1 MTGAGEATR
10 ELLDERP
17 ELEDAV
23 RAVVETEE
31 TTDGPWSFHDV
42 DVDSGA
48 FGELVSR
55 GVVEKVDG
63 DYRVSDVDAV
73 GAVLAGDS
81 AETTA
86 DERPSPPGMLPDGT
100 PDWRRLVD
108 RPWTQPRALVGL
120 LGVLF
125 VVAAMRL
132 TQYGSVFREGRVV
145 SPGNDP
151 YFYRYWI
158 EQLLELSAD
167 PTNLGILAE
176 MPGGAT
182 GRRPLSHAV
191 NWWFTALLGGDQA
204 AVDAVAAW
212 LPVAAM
218 VGLGIVVYAIALVV
232 TRDVRVGLASVLLFA
247 IAPVHAVYTGV
258 GFLEHRLH
266 QYFWLGVTLLGLA
279 WLAVDLARRVELEGT
294 DDAVRAHLRSPASW
308 LVGGGLGIAL
318 GVSIH
323 LWGGSPLV
331 FVPLAGYVGLRAVLD
346 ARTGLSPTLANL
358 PVLLALGVGS
368 LLSVGV
374 HESWGWHSS
383 FVAYTPVLVLGGA
396 IVVFGIGEL
405 WRRKQLHP
413 GLFVGLQAAVAAA
426 GLFAFRRLRPEDW
439 VEAQGRMEDLFLREG
454 YTESVSLFT
463 PDYAVLFGPLVQIG
477 VGFYLAVGVLGW
489 ATWLTWRRYEPGWLL
504 LSVYTGYF
512 IVLAAVQ
519 IRFAAQLVVPLSV
532 LGGVGFV
539 YALSAVDLA
548 RVPRPFQGG
557 TGGSPRNEGSNSWR
571 EDDGDDRAFELPDPR
586 MAAYLLAVGLLLCSF
601 SLLYVPSLTAQTT
614 YTDGQYAAV
623 QGIDAHAEA
632 ADREYPDD
640 FVLSR
645 WGDNR
650 MYNYFV
656 NGESRGYGYAMAN
669 YDDFRFGDDPDGWY
683 GEFEDRVG
691 YVVVTD
697 VDADLP
703 ADTTQIQ
710 LLEERGAGG
719 GDGDG
724 LAHYRA
730 LLLEEDVAAFAVVPG
745 ATIEIEGE
753 PGAEIDVETT
763 ATVSG
768 ETIDYRRTAT
778 ADENGTA
785 RVTVAYPGEYDIG
798 GEYDGGTEDVGGD
811 TGDDGGGTVTVS
823 EADVE
828 EGATVAVE

>member
-10 ELLDERP
+10 ELLEDRP
-17 ELEDAV
+17 ELEEAV
-23 RAVVETEE
+23 RSVVETEKAADE
-31 TTDGPWSFHDV
+31 PWSFHDV

-48 FGELVSR
+48 FGELVSS
-55 GVVEKVDG
+55 GIVEKVDG
-63 DYRVSDVDAV
+63 DYRVRDVEAV
-73 GAVLAGDS
+73 TAVLAGES
-81 AETTA
+81 ADATA
-86 DERPSPPGMLPDGT
+86 EERLSQSRMLPEDV

-108 RPWTQPRALVGL
+108 RSWAQPRAIVGLVGAL
-120 LGVLF
+120 LL
-125 VVAAMRL
+125 VAAMRL
-132 TQYGSVFREGRVV
+132 TQYGSVFRDGRVV

-151 YFYRYWI
+151 YFYRYWV

-167 PTNLGILAE
+167 PTDLGILAE
-176 MPGGAT
+176 MPDGAT

-191 NWWFTALLGGDQA
+191 NWWITALLGGDQA

-212 LPVAAM
+212 LPIVAM
-218 VGLGIVVYAIALVV
+218 VGLGIAVYAIAIVL

-247 IAPVHAVYTGV
+247 IAPIHAVYTGV

-266 QYFWLGVTLLGLA
+266 QYLWLGITLLGLA
-279 WLAVDLARRVELEGT
+279 WLAVDLARWVELEQA

-308 LVGGGLGIAL
+308 VVGVGLGIAL

-331 FVPLAGYVGLRAVLD
+331 FVPLAAYVGLRAVLD
-346 ARTGLSPTLANL
+346 ARAGLSPALANL

-368 LLSVGV
+368 LLSVGL

-396 IVVFGIGEL
+396 IVVFGLGEV
-405 WRRKQLHP
+405 WRRKRLHP
-413 GLFVGLQAAVAAA
+413 GLFVGLQAAVAAV

-463 PDYAVLFGPLVQIG
+463 PEYAVLFGPLVQIG

-489 ATWLTWRRYEPGWLL
+489 AAWLTWRRYEPGWLL

-512 IVLAAVQ
+512 IALAAVQ

-548 RVPRPFQGG
+548 RIPRPFQGG
-557 TGGSPRNEGSNSWR
+557 AAGSPRTEGSNSWR
-571 EDDGDDRAFELPDPR
+571 EDDAGPDPAFELPDPR

-623 QGIDAHAEA
+623 QEIDAHAEA
-632 ADREYPDD
+632 TDREYPDD

-656 NGESRGYGYAMAN
+656 NGESRGYGYAMSN

-683 GEFEDRVG
+683 GEFDGRVG
-691 YVVVTD
+691 YVVLTD

-703 ADTTQIQ
+703 EDTTQIQ
-710 LLEERGAGG
+710 LLEERGTGG
-719 GDGDG
+719 GDDA

-730 LLLEEDVAAFAVVPG
+730 IMLEEDVAAFAVVPG

-785 RVTVAYPGEYDIG
+785 TVTVAYPGEYDIG
-798 GEYDGGTEDVGGD
+798 GEYGGGE
-811 TGDDGGGTVTVS
+811 DDGGETVTVS
-823 EADVE
+823 ESDVE
-828 EGATVAVE
+828 EGATVTAE

>member
-10 ELLDERP
+10 TLLDERP

-23 RAVVETEE
+23 RSVVETEE
-31 TTDGPWSFHDV
+31 ATDGPWTFHDV

-63 DYRVSDVDAV
+63 DYRVPDVESVRA
-73 GAVLAGDS
+73 ALAGEA

-86 DERPSPPGMLPDGT
+86 DERPSPSGWLPDDA
-100 PDWRRLVD
+100 PDFREFAD
-108 RPWTQPRALVGL
+108 RTWAQPRAILGLVGA
-120 LGVLF
+120 LF

-132 TQYGSVFREGRVV
+132 TQYGSVFRDGRVV

-158 EQLLELSAD
+158 EQMLELSAD
-167 PTNLGILAE
+167 PTDLGLLAE

-212 LPVAAM
+212 LPIAAM
-218 VGLGIVVYAIALVV
+218 VGLGIVVYAIAVVV

-266 QYFWLGVTLLGLA
+266 QYFWLGVTLLGLV
-279 WLAVDLARRVELEGT
+279 WLAVDLARRVELDGP
-294 DDAVRAHLRSPASW
+294 DDSVRGHLRSPTSW
-308 LVGGGLGIAL
+308 LVGLALGIAL
-318 GVSIH
+318 GISIH

-346 ARTGLSPTLANL
+346 ARAGLSPTLANL

-368 LLSVGV
+368 LLSVGL

-396 IVVFGIGEL
+396 IVVLGVGEV
-405 WRRKQLHP
+405 WRRRQLHA
-413 GLFVGLQAAVAAA
+413 GLFVGLQATVAAV
-426 GLFAFRRLRPEDW
+426 GLFAFRSLRPEDW
-439 VEAQGRMEDLFLREG
+439 VEAQGRMADLFLREG

-489 ATWLTWRRYEPGWLL
+489 AIWLTWRRYEPGWLL

-512 IVLAAVQ
+512 IALAAIQ
-519 IRFAAQLVVPLSV
+519 LRFAAQLVVPLSV

-548 RVPRPFQGG
+548 RVPRPFRGG
-557 TGGSPRNEGSNSWR
+557 AAGSPRGDGSNSWR
-571 EDDGDDRAFELPDPR
+571 DEDSGSDRAFELPDPR

-623 QGIDAHAEA
+623 QEITTHAEA

-656 NGESRGYGYAMAN
+656 NGESRGYGYAMSN
-669 YDDFRFGDDPDGWY
+669 FDEFRFGDDPDGWY
-683 GEFEDRVG
+683 GEFDGRVG

-697 VDADLP
+697 IDADLP
-703 ADTTQIQ
+703 EDATQIQ
-710 LLEERGAGG
+710 LLEEYGTGG
-719 GDGDG
+719 PDGDA

-730 LLLEEDVAAFAVVPG
+730 ILLEEDVAAFAVVPG
-745 ATIEIEGE
+745 ATIELEGE
-753 PGAEIDVETT
+753 PGATIDIETT

-768 ETIDYRRTAT
+768 ETIAYERTAT
-778 ADENGTA
+778 ADENGIA
-785 RVTVAYPGEYDIG
+785 RVTVAYPGEYDV
-798 GEYDGGTEDVGGD
+798 D
-811 TGDDGGGTVTVS
+811 GGTVTVS

-828 EGATVAVE
+828 DGATVAE